1 MPDDIQQH
9 REAEFRYMDAY
20 FAWGKHVITLSM
32 LFLSALVAF
41 YGQIREL
48 NPSGQ
53 WLLSVALVCLCLSAI
68 SGLAALLG
76 KEELYLEC
84 KEILLRQVL
93 TQSGARGHTK
103 IRVNKIFVWLRYT
116 SGILLALAVLCFAVF
131 FVWNLL

>member
-1 MPDDIQQH
+1 MSDDIQQH

-41 YGQIREL
+41 SGQIRDD

-53 WLLSVALVCLCLSAI
+53 WLLSIALVCLCLSAI

-93 TQSGARGHTK
+93 TQSGARGHTRTHIK
-103 IRVNKIFVWLRYT
+103 KIFVWLRYA

-131 FVWNLL
+131 SVWNLL